1 MITVRFPNGQAVQ
14 YNDGTYVEHYGN
26 FQRITTKKGGDPIA
40 VVPYDCI
47 IEFVTPCVSTIPLL
61 PYRMKT

>member
-26 FQRITTKKGGDPIA
+26 FQRITTKKAAIRLLLFPMTA
-40 VVPYDCI
+40 SLNLLRPACLQS
-47 IEFVTPCVSTIPLL
+47 PCFRTE
-61 PYRMKT
+61 